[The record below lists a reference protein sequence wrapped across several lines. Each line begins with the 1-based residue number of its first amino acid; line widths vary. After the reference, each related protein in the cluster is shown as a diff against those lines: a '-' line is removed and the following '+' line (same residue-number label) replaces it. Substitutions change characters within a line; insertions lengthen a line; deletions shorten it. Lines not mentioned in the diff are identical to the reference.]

1 MSPVDGSCYSYWWM
15 QEHPSRIQTAVMQ
28 TGRSVTATQGS
39 CANPPTPVGSVSH
52 HSPLWR
58 LVFRVVQKPTVLK
71 KKAQS
76 LLRVTS
82 ECLSGVCTTFYAH
95 LQHFGHLQRWQMVS
109 LEISQTRTRASVSCR
124 IIRAE
129 TCTQVIC
136 RRSVCRSVA
145 VILLFLLK
153 KQHSWQQ
160 AWFFPS
166 SSSMSTGL
174 CLLPVTP
181 PFEVCSLWIGDLFH
195 FPNRMWNS

>member
-1 MSPVDGSCYSYWWM
+1 M
-15 QEHPSRIQTAVMQ
+15 EAVMVTGECRNTPAESRLQ
-28 TGRSVTATQGS
+28 WCCCHTGRLVTATQGS
-39 CANPPTPVGSVSH
+39 CANPPTPIGSVSH
-52 HSPLWR
+52 HSPFEDW
-58 LVFRVVQKPTVLK
+58 FQSCTKSHSIK
-71 KKAQS
+71 KKAQR

-95 LQHFGHLQRWQMVS
+95 LQHFGHQRWQMVS

-145 VILLFLLK
+145 VILLFLHK

-160 AWFFPS
+160 AGSFPP
-166 SSSMSTGL
+166 SSMSTGL

-181 PFEVCSLWIGDLFH
+181 SFEVCSLWIGHLFH
-195 FPNRMWNS
+195 FPNRMCNS